1 MSSRWCWAVPFW
13 AWRIG
18 AWFEA
23 GPTGVGKTGTWPALA
38 PFVPSLADADGFGV
52 DGGMLPA
59 LNARLGAHRVLT
71 AKEDVLPYG
80 FDGTATLK
88 QLPAAVVF
96 PANAEDVAFVVR
108 LARERRVPLVTRGS
122 GTGLS
127 GGSVPV
133 AGALVLCLAK
143 MDRIL
148 EVDTANLT
156 LRAEA
161 GAITQKVYEAAD
173 AAGLFYPPDP
183 GSMKISTIGGNVAE
197 NSGGLRGLKYG
208 VTRDYVMGLE
218 VVLADGSICWLGSK
232 CVKDV
237 AGYNL
242 RDLFVGSEG
251 TLGVVTQ
258 VLLKLLPRPA
268 ARRTLLATFVTMEA
282 AAGAVSAI
290 IAAKV
295 IPCTLEFLDRKTISC
310 VEDYSRVG
318 LPRDAEAVLLIETDG
333 HPAAA
338 DADADAVEE
347 ICREQGA
354 GMVRR
359 AADAGEAARLASA
372 RRSAFSA
379 LARLRPTTILE
390 DVTVPRSELAGM
402 VRAVQAIAE
411 KHALQIATFGH
422 FGDGNLHPTILTDER
437 DAAEMHRVE
446 VALAEIVEETL
457 QRGGTI
463 TGEHGVGLAKKPFL
477 RRQLGDASF
486 ELLRLVKHALDP
498 HGLLNPGKIFD

>member
-1 MSSRWCWAVPFW
+1 MISAL
-13 AWRIG
+13 
-18 AWFEA
+18 
-23 GPTGVGKTGTWPALA
+23 TG
-38 PFVPSLADADGFGV
+38 
-52 DGGMLPA
+52 
-59 LNARLGAHRVLT
+59 RLGAHRVLT
-71 AKEDVLPYG
+71 AREDIIPYG

-88 QLPAAVVF
+88 QLPAC
-96 PANAEDVAFVVR
+96 VAFPRDAADVSFVLN
-108 LARERRVPLVTRGS
+108 LAREHRVPVVTRGS

-127 GGSVPV
+127 GGSVPL
-133 AGALVLCLAK
+133 AGAIVLCLVK

-161 GAITQKVYEAAD
+161 GAITQKIYEAAD
-173 AAGLFYPPDP
+173 AVGLFYPPDP

-242 RDLFVGSEG
+242 RDLFIGSEG

-258 VLLKLLPRPA
+258 VLLKLLPKPPA
-268 ARRTLLATFVTMEA
+268 RQTLLATFTAMDA
-282 AAGAVSAI
+282 AAETVSAI
-290 IAAKV
+290 IAAKI
-295 IPCTLEFLDRKTISC
+295 IPCTLEFLDQKTLRC
-310 VEDYSRVG
+310 VEDFAKVG
-318 LPRDAEAVLLIETDG
+318 LPREAAAILLIEADG
-333 HPAAA
+333 HPAAVSDEA
-338 DADADAVEE
+338 TKIEE
-347 ICREQGA
+347 LCRIHGA
-354 GMVRR
+354 SSVRR
-359 AADAGEAARLASA
+359 AATAAEAVQLATA

-402 VRAVQAIAE
+402 IRAVEAIAQ
-411 KHALQIATFGH
+411 KHNLNIATFGH

-437 DAAEMHRVE
+437 DHAEMHRVE
-446 VALAEIVEETL
+446 LAFADIVEETL
-457 QRGGTI
+457 KRGGTI

-477 RRQLGDASF
+477 KRQLGDASYD
-486 ELLRLVKHALDP
+486 LLRLVKKSLDP
-498 HGLLNPGKIFD
+498 GGLLNPGKIFDQE